1 MRRPIRIQNLGGAR
15 AVILHRPHP
24 ITQALSRQLAAIG
37 LDVTQVWPE
46 LGPEGIGADFVFFD
60 ADMGHD
66 GMFPWTPGQPP
77 MPMIALIG
85 SEAPGRI
92 EWALRAGAHAQL
104 LKPVGDHGAYSA
116 LLIARDAFDA
126 QRALSAEIDDLR
138 SRLDRRQTVVRA
150 VTLLAAR
157 GKSEDAAYAQLR
169 QMAMSWRVTFEE
181 AAERIVAGY
190 RGPGPVKKEDG
201 DGRNNRR

>member
-15 AVILHRPHP
+15 AAILHRPHA
-24 ITQALSRQLAAIG
+24 TVQALTRQLAAIG
-37 LDVTQVWPE
+37 LEVTQFWPE
-46 LGPEGIGADFVFFD
+46 LGPEALGADFVFFD

-66 GMFPWTPGQPP
+66 GMFPWPPGAPP

-92 EWALRAGAHAQL
+92 EWSLRAGAHAQL

-126 QRALSAEIDDLR
+126 QHALSAEIDELR
-138 SRLDRRQTVVRA
+138 QRLDRRQTVVRA

-157 GKSEDAAYAQLR
+157 GKSEEAAYAQLR

-181 AAERIVAGY
+181 AAERIVAGS
-190 RGPGPVKKEDG
+190 RGPMPLTREEG
-201 DGRNNRR
+201 DG